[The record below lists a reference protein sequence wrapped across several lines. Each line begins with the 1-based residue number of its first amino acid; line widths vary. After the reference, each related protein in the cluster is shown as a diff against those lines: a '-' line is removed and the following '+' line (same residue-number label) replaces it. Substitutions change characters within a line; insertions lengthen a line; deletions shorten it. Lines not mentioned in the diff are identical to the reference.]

1 MGKEA
6 LVLLRCRPAHSLVE
20 LSSITSQQILVL
32 VGAFEALLSSLV
44 VVLQQLKESFIGVK
58 KHLILLDID
67 ILWRYRMLSEV
78 CTDHDAEGVLANH
91 ILLNTF
97 HTWKAP
103 LLTSSS
109 TVIIGS
115 GLIGCLYIASA
126 RLRSWLR
133 VGLNLLLLLYDVLEI
148 LEHHL

>member
-1 MGKEA
+1 MRKEA

-67 ILWRYRMLSEV
+67 ILWRYGMLS
-78 CTDHDAEGVLANH
+78 
-91 ILLNTF
+91 
-97 HTWKAP
+97 
-103 LLTSSS
+103 
-109 TVIIGS
+109 
-115 GLIGCLYIASA
+115 
-126 RLRSWLR
+126 
-133 VGLNLLLLLYDVLEI
+133 
-148 LEHHL
+148 